1 MRVVASR
8 GSWITTCHTHLLNG
22 HRYCKCN
29 CNDRPWS
36 TPSVVEITWRI
47 IIIIIPNCYC
57 DWMAYKETWGLLSV
71 CRRCK
76 VFANIN
82 ATLYFLTRLFLSS
95 FTQTT
100 LFLYISFQNF
110 NQELSFWM
118 AEEWQ
123 TGFHSY
129 AWRLANVPDRLA
141 TGCVKFSSGNKRG
154 GWLDNGGWQW

>member
-57 DWMAYKETWGLLSV
+57 NWMAYKETWGLLSV

-82 ATLYFLTRLFLSS
+82 ATLYFLTRLFWSS

-100 LFLYISFQNF
+100 LFLHIHFRISIRSCRF
-110 NQELSFWM
+110 
-118 AEEWQ
+118 
-123 TGFHSY
+123 
-129 AWRLANVPDRLA
+129 
-141 TGCVKFSSGNKRG
+141 
-154 GWLDNGGWQW
+154 GWLKSGRQGFTLTHDVWRTCLTDWRRAAWSSVQATREEAD